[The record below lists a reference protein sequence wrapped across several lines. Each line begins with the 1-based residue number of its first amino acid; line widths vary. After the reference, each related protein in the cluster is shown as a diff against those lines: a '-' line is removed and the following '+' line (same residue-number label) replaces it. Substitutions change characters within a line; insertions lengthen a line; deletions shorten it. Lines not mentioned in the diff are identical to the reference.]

1 MIELALFSKWVRSGG
16 YLVNLWC
23 TCQPFVGKF
32 WLAVLAV
39 ISSFSL
45 SFLSFFSRV
54 CGLEG
59 EEGVCTFKN
68 VSVCTGTTRTC

>member
-1 MIELALFSKWVRSGG
+1 M
-16 YLVNLWC
+16 VNLWG

-45 SFLSFFSRV
+45 SFLSLFISFLCV
-54 CGLEG
+54 VWKG
-59 EEGVCTFKN
+59 EEGVCTFKTSPC
-68 VSVCTGTTRTC
+68 VLAPRAHVEKHVDVVPVHTETC